1 MTSRTHDR
9 RGQSLV
15 ESALVT
21 LVFLTL
27 LIGVLDVGQVLFV
40 HQTLVERARHALRWG
55 TVRPFD
61 ATAIRNIVLYN
72 RSALADGNP
81 PGPGLF
87 NLTPGMVSV
96 TRQDAS
102 LPADRIVLRISGYP
116 FRFYTPFIAGLYQ
129 GRPIVLSIPY
139 EGG

>member
-1 MTSRTHDR
+1 M
-9 RGQSLV
+9 
-15 ESALVT
+15 
-21 LVFLTL
+21 VFLTL

-40 HQTLVERARHALRWG
+40 HQTLVERARQALRWG

-72 RSALADGNP
+72 RSALADGEL

-87 NLTPGMVSV
+87 NLTPGMVTV

-102 LPADRIVLRISGYP
+102 LHADRIVLRISGYP